1 MNFRQLSLKES
12 NDASKCDIGDG
23 MWVDELD
30 LGDRINIIRIKPLY
44 EGHSVIGVANG
55 GQDRILNRLIG

>member
-12 NDASKCDIGDG
+12 NDALKCDIGDW

-30 LGDRINIIRIKPLY
+30 LGDGINSIGIKPL
-44 EGHSVIGVANG
+44 
-55 GQDRILNRLIG
+55 